1 MTEIVKIKNIEG
13 WKTTKEVASIL
24 NLSAT
29 TLRVFRNQNKKQFE
43 GLVMRSD
50 RERTEKQGGELLW
63 GPESIKI
70 LMLNISNTPT
80 DQWKDEVINE
90 VVEKGMI
97 VTDSI
102 KALGNPEN
110 RLQLIKLQSQQII
123 AIIDEMQNM
132 EERVNQLELKDKF
145 TGIQRKTRNRLRK
158 YNAYIV
164 QEYEIE
170 FWELWKPIRDK
181 YEVSGYDDLSEE
193 EGQEILKY
201 YENMYPKK
209 RRMDKLEYFQ

>member
-1 MTEIVKIKNIEG
+1 LTEIEKRKDVGN
-13 WKTTKEVASIL
+13 WKTTKDVAEALEVS
-24 NLSAT
+24 NLTINRFYSD
-29 TLRVFRNQNKKQFE
+29 NKQMFD
-43 GLVMRSD
+43 GLVSYSSEEYEGKVRKHRIWS
-50 RERTEKQGGELLW
+50 
-63 GPESIKI
+63 PEAIKI
-70 LMLNISNTPT
+70 LGFNISNRPV
-80 DQWKDEVINE
+80 DQWKKDVVDE

-97 VTDSI
+97 VTNSV
-102 KALGNPEN
+102 KTLENAEN

-123 AIIDEMQNM
+123 AIVDEMQNM

-164 QEYEIE
+164 REYKIE

-193 EGQEILKY
+193 EGQEILRY

-209 RRMDKLEYFQ
+209 RRTDKLDYFQ